1 MLNEEVDQLAAI
13 PHLDHF
19 DHFVRDHR
27 TQRHERKHKKEYLM
41 MTNTQKHLLFILF
54 STHVCV
60 CMCLE
65 YFRIIR
71 PYLSRDWC
79 SMESPRKT
87 LVVVYHPIFGGDT
100 WTCSHH
106 PVQGGENNLKVGL
119 HLMLTDWCWQI
130 DCRLLLINYVWSQ
143 SSWDIRQPILE
154 EVANI
159 SKKDKYVGPL
169 LNIDIYMGPGGQRF
183 FFSAANLPFFSGSNH
198 QMFQI
203 LVDPTVPMW
212 IQ

>member
-1 MLNEEVDQLAAI
+1 MDHLLILWRIYQSKLGILDMSNDLKVICGRVGYPGWTLIYPYGETISVVWLYCNIMLNEEVDQLAAI

-71 PYLSRDWC
+71 PYLSRD
-79 SMESPRKT
+79 
-87 LVVVYHPIFGGDT
+87 
-100 WTCSHH
+100 
-106 PVQGGENNLKVGL
+106 
-119 HLMLTDWCWQI
+119 
-130 DCRLLLINYVWSQ
+130 
-143 SSWDIRQPILE
+143 
-154 EVANI
+154 
-159 SKKDKYVGPL
+159 
-169 LNIDIYMGPGGQRF
+169 
-183 FFSAANLPFFSGSNH
+183 
-198 QMFQI
+198 
-203 LVDPTVPMW
+203 
-212 IQ
+212 